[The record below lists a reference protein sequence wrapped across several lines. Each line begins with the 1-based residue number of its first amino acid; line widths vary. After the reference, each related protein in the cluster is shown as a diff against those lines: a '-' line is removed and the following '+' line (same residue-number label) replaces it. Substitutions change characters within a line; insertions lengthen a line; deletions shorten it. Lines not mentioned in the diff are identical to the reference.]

1 MSLLTI
7 DATEKK
13 AIDSKVEQMMDWA
26 KVRQAEAE
34 QLAQDSTRL
43 LACTSER
50 MDRLTNQNFFIRC
63 WRCFNGD
70 AASAE
75 RANIND
81 LIQMQKIAFRYVDML
96 QEEQLLTAHSLL
108 TLKNNLLSLAVS
120 ERQTKELII
129 KLADRTRERFE
140 RLEGRVD
147 QLEISSNLHSWI
159 ICLEERDYDKRYPE
173 NFVRLF
179 QVINDFY
186 EIKKGNW
193 NYSDILMLRKAI
205 RIVGI
210 DPIENTS
217 LHQIVDNLI
226 DEIQDKD
233 SVFDTFR
240 TLLERF
246 KPQGIND
253 YSKYAVDNISSPIFV
268 AIHGLK
274 IRYLDKSEI
283 IKLLKGDLKCDTITA
298 LKRLLLKDI
307 EDMNVNLGYQI
318 TKVEAIAEILN
329 CIDLLARLYAG
340 EEEIP
345 ETNIPTGDHSE
356 PQEIEEYNPILAFLK
371 FSSEPRKRLYIA
383 GQNNDPELEKA
394 AQVFMEK
401 NKFRISLQDI
411 VIFNDTSSKKSFFEG
426 FALTKNTL
434 YVSYNKDIPRAIE
447 ISEITEIKGAEPRSG
462 LQIVVQGKE
471 YYIPCSSSKIASAL
485 SEAIKKCNRAELN

>member
-210 DPIENTS
+210 DPIENIS

-233 SVFDTFR
+233 SGFDTFR

-274 IRYLDKSEI
+274 IRYLDKYEI
-283 IKLLKGDLKCDTITA
+283 IIALKGVLRCDTITA

-318 TKVEAIAEILN
+318 TKIEAIAEILN

-356 PQEIEEYNPILAFLK
+356 PQEIEEYNPILAFLQ

-383 GQNNDPELEKA
+383 GQNNEPALEKA
-394 AQVFMEK
+394 AERFMEK
-401 NKFRISLQDI
+401 NKFSIPLQDI
-411 VIFNDTSSKKSFFEG
+411 VIFDDTSSKNSFFEG
-426 FALTKNTL
+426 FSLVKNTL

-447 ISEITEIKGAEPRSG
+447 ISKIAEIKSAEPRSG

-471 YYIPCSSSKIASAL
+471 YYIPCSSPKIASAL
-485 SEAIKKCNRAELN
+485 SEAIKNCNRSESN